1 MQATIRGLTER
12 SGEVFLLD
20 ILSHRMS
27 VIGIYRQSFEVAAV
41 AGRTPMLAFRLET
54 EAEMPENKTK
64 ATTLSVGAYI
74 EALADPTRRSEA
86 KELIQ
91 LMQRAS
97 GETSYLLSPGGLTG
111 LYREGQIVAPRLG

>member
-1 MQATIRGLTER
+1 
-12 SGEVFLLD
+12 
-20 ILSHRMS
+20 
-27 VIGIYRQSFEVAAV
+27 
-41 AGRTPMLAFRLET
+41 MLAFRLET

-111 LYREGQIVAPRLG
+111 LYREGRIVAPRLG